1 MRTRFQ
7 LPDTMERKDGKE
19 SLKTIL
25 NLLME
30 RTLNT
35 LMTKKETR
43 TITISKSEYEALT
56 DNGNAK
62 YISDT
67 KIAKHIET
75 LKQMIIEMETWV
87 K

>member
-1 MRTRFQ
+1 M
-7 LPDTMERKDGKE
+7 K
-19 SLKTIL
+19 I
-25 NLLME
+25 
-30 RTLNT
+30 
-35 LMTKKETR
+35 KKEKR

-56 DNGNAK
+56 DKGNAK

-75 LKQMIIEMETWV
+75 LKQMIIEMEAWV

>member
-1 MRTRFQ
+1 M
-7 LPDTMERKDGKE
+7 
-19 SLKTIL
+19 
-25 NLLME
+25 
-30 RTLNT
+30 NT

-43 TITISKSEYEALT
+43 MITISKEEYKALT

-75 LKQMIIEMETWV
+75 LKQMIIEMEAWV